1 MTLGEAKTR
10 ALKLMGEYSYMGKR
24 LSETESDTADWRL
37 RLPELIDDAQRA
49 AAEICP
55 VWRRREIAHYPPKNR
70 AKGNSGILI
79 HADKDIIV
87 EATDVRAFSFRVMG
101 NFTVYL
107 EQSGELRWQVL
118 RTLSGDTGDELVRY
132 CGRVEGNARR
142 LRLRFA
148 GGYRYLV
155 RDAAL
160 YAENFAS
167 DAEIPADSRATWYP
181 APEDYYRFGRVTK
194 DGEACGG
201 YRWYLDGNLSIPSSE
216 PGFYVLEYGAYP
228 AAVSASTPEDT
239 ELETEACVQRLLP
252 YYAAAM
258 LLSEEDPEAA
268 DRLMSIWKTG
278 LAELTGGRCARQTQ
292 IRASESAFR
301 RTKRDSLR

>member
-1 MTLGEAKTR
+1 MTFGEAKTR
-10 ALKLMGEYSYMGKR
+10 TLKLMGEYSYMGKK
-24 LSETESDTADWRL
+24 LSETENDTADWRL

-55 VWRRREIAHYPPKNR
+55 VWRRREIAHYPPRNR
-70 AKGNSGILI
+70 AKGNNGILI

-87 EATDVRAFSFRVMG
+87 EAADVRAFSFRVMG
-101 NFTVYL
+101 SFTVYL
-107 EQSGELRWQVL
+107 EQSGEMRWQVL
-118 RTLSGDTGDELVRY
+118 RTLSGDTGDKFVRY
-132 CGRVEGNARR
+132 CGRVEGSPRR

-194 DGEACGG
+194 DGEVCSG
-201 YRWYLDGNLSIPSSE
+201 YRWYLDGNLSIPSTE

-228 AAVSASTPEDT
+228 AEIGVATPDET
-239 ELETEACVQRLLP
+239 ELESESCVQRLLP
-252 YYAAAM
+252 YYAAAT

-268 DRLMSIWKTG
+268 DRLMDVWKTG
-278 LAELTGGRCARQTQ
+278 LAELSGGRGARQTR
-292 IRASESAFR
+292 IRTSEPALRR
-301 RTKRDSLR
+301 RTRDFLR